1 MKNISLI
8 VIALN
13 VLLVSG
19 CSWFDGDEEDNIFQP
34 APLPDITKKFS
45 VKATWS
51 SQVGE
56 GVGDYYNKLSPT
68 SYDGKV
74 IAADI
79 NGLVS
84 AFDIATGKVIW
95 KTEVGSEL
103 FGGVAAGSGII
114 AVGSTE
120 AEIIILDAKTGT
132 EKWRNLVSSEI
143 VSAPGI
149 GDGKVVV
156 RTVDGKLFALDAK
169 TGVRD
174 WTYDRTV
181 PALTIRGTSSL
192 SLERGVAVTG
202 FANGKIVLFAMNNG
216 RPIWEKR
223 VTNPSGS
230 SELDRMVDADATPVI
245 FGDVVY
251 AVTFNGNI
259 AAFNVKDGTVAW
271 QRELSSYQ
279 NMSVGGQI
287 ISVTDSRSNVK
298 ALDRRTGG
306 TLWTQSSLVDRR
318 LTATIAFGD
327 YLVAGD
333 YEGYIHWFDRSNGR
347 LVSRNS
353 LGGGG
358 IVADP
363 VVVGG
368 IMYIYTRDGSLY
380 SFNAP

>member
-1 MKNISLI
+1 MKNFSLI
-8 VIALN
+8 VVALN
-13 VLLVSG
+13 ILLVSG
-19 CSWFDGDEEDNIFQP
+19 CSWFGGDDEDAIFKP
-34 APLPDITKKFS
+34 APLPEITEQFIAKS
-45 VKATWS
+45 NWS
-51 SQVGE
+51 SQVGD
-56 GVGDYYNKLSPT
+56 GVGDYYNKLSPV

-74 IAADI
+74 IAADK
-79 NGLVS
+79 NGLVA
-84 AFDIATGKVIW
+84 AFDIVTGKVIW

-120 AEIIILDAKTGT
+120 AEVIILDAKTGI

-143 VSAPGI
+143 ISAPGI

-156 RTVDGKLFALDAK
+156 RTIDGKLFALNAK
-169 TGVRD
+169 TGERD
-174 WTYDRTV
+174 WIYDRTV
-181 PALTIRGTSSL
+181 PALTIRGTSSI

-202 FANGKIVLFAMNNG
+202 FANGKIVLFAMSNG

-223 VTNPSGS
+223 VANPSGS
-230 SELDRMVDADATPVI
+230 SELDRMIDADATPVI
-245 FGDVVY
+245 FGEIIY
-251 AVTFNGNI
+251 AVTFNGNLT
-259 AAFNVKDGTVAW
+259 AFNIKDGSVAW

-333 YEGYIHWFDRSNGR
+333 YEGYIHWFDRSSGR

-353 LGGGG
+353 LSGGG

-363 VVVGG
+363 VVIGDT
-368 IMYIYTRDGSLY
+368 MYIYTRDGTLY
-380 SFNAP
+380 SFDTP